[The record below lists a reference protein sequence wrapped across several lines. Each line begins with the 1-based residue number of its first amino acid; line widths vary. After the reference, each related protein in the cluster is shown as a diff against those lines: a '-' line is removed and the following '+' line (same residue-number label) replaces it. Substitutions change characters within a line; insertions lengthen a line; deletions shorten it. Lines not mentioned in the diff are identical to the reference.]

1 MGKNHAQLRLISEEK
16 KIVFLEFPQQS
27 ETRFFEHQH
36 RVYDHFYRMYPVLV
50 IKVRRDVESGEIS
63 NTLDSEDLL
72 EKHLVQASLILN
84 LSFMREIS
92 HLLTR
97 CSKEFQRFD
106 VLPYHN
112 MLHYETLIKRLNKA
126 NLSFKSSEIPS
137 VEPLSD
143 VKKLNH
149 IDCDM
154 ILIYV

>member
-1 MGKNHAQLRLISEEK
+1 
-16 KIVFLEFPQQS
+16 
-27 ETRFFEHQH
+27 
-36 RVYDHFYRMYPVLV
+36 MYPVLV

-97 CSKEFQRFD
+97 CSKKIQRFN
-106 VLPYHN
+106 VLPYLN
-112 MLHYETLIKRLNKA
+112 MLHYETLIERINKA

-143 VKKLNH
+143 VKNE
-149 IDCDM
+149 I
-154 ILIYV
+154 ISTVA